1 MVTLLFLFW
10 NICYASKPVNFKNF
24 ILALVTSSSWGS
36 SFLMIKYSLEELN
49 PSDIAIYR
57 ILIGA
62 LFINIFVRAK
72 ENIIKT
78 DNVKIF
84 IISFF
89 WMALPFYMFGI
100 AEQTIT
106 SSLAGLINGSTPI
119 FVAFIA
125 VIFYKLKV
133 TKIQILYIFTGFIGV
148 GLISLSEGI
157 SDLSFDIGFIYAL
170 IASISYGIAVN
181 MVEPLIKK
189 YDSLIVIKM
198 VIRYALLI
206 SLLMLGPTASF
217 KLPTAGVS
225 LIPMLVLGIGSTG
238 IAFLTYYKLL
248 ESVGRISSSFIVYM
262 IPIFSIYFGYQFLN
276 EITNSIQF
284 LGIGVILTSAF
295 LYSRT

>member
-1 MVTLLFLFW
+1 M
-10 NICYASKPVNFKNF
+10 NFKNF
-24 ILALVTSSSWGS
+24 ILAFVTSSIWGS

-72 ENIIKT
+72 ENILKT
-78 DNVKIF
+78 DNVRIF

-217 KLPTAGVS
+217 KLPTVEVS
-225 LIPMLVLGIGSTG
+225 LIPMLILGIGSTG

>member
-1 MVTLLFLFW
+1 M
-10 NICYASKPVNFKNF
+10 NFKNF
-24 ILALVTSSSWGS
+24 ILALVTSSIWGS

-72 ENIIKT
+72 ENILKT
-78 DNVKIF
+78 DNVRIF

-284 LGIGVILTSAF
+284 LGIGVILSSAF

>member
-1 MVTLLFLFW
+1 M
-10 NICYASKPVNFKNF
+10 NFKNLL
-24 ILALVTSSSWGS
+24 LAFVTSSIWGS

-78 DNVKIF
+78 DNIKIF

-125 VIFYKLKV
+125 VVFYKLKV
-133 TKIQILYIFTGFIGV
+133 TKIQVLYIFTGFIGV
-148 GLISLSEGI
+148 GLISLSGGI
-157 SDLSFDIGFIYAL
+157 NDVSFEIGFLYAL

-181 MVEPLIKK
+181 MVEPLIQK

-198 VIRYALLI
+198 VIRYAFVI
-206 SLLMLGPTASF
+206 SLIMLGPTASF
-217 KLPTAGVS
+217 KLPTVEVS
-225 LIPMLVLGIGSTG
+225 LIPMLILGIGGTG

-248 ESVGRISSSFIVYM
+248 ESVGRISSSFVVYM
-262 IPIFSIYFGYQFLN
+262 IPIFSIFFGYQFLN

-284 LGIGVILTSAF
+284 IGIGVILCSAF

>member
-1 MVTLLFLFW
+1 M
-10 NICYASKPVNFKNF
+10 NFKNF
-24 ILALVTSSSWGS
+24 LLAFVTSSIWGS

-72 ENIIKT
+72 ENIVKT
-78 DNVKIF
+78 DNIKIF

-125 VIFYKLKV
+125 VVFYKLKV
-133 TKIQILYIFTGFIGV
+133 TKIQLLYIFTGFIGV
-148 GLISLSEGI
+148 GLISLSGGI
-157 SDLSFDIGFIYAL
+157 NEVSFEIGFFYAL

-181 MVEPLIKK
+181 MVEPLIQK

-198 VIRYALLI
+198 VIRYAFLI
-206 SLLMLGPTASF
+206 SLIMLGPTASF
-217 KLPTAGVS
+217 KLPTVEVS
-225 LIPMLVLGIGSTG
+225 LIPMLILGIGGTG

-248 ESVGRISSSFIVYM
+248 ESVGRISSSFVVYM
-262 IPIFSIYFGYQFLN
+262 IPIFSIFFGYQFLN

-284 LGIGVILTSAF
+284 IGIGVILSSAF

>member
-1 MVTLLFLFW
+1 M
-10 NICYASKPVNFKNF
+10 NFKNF
-24 ILALVTSSSWGS
+24 LLAIVTSSIWGS

-49 PSDIAIYR
+49 PSDISIYR

-72 ENIIKT
+72 ENIVKA
-78 DNVKIF
+78 DHVKIL

-125 VIFYKLKV
+125 VVFYKLKV
-133 TKIQILYIFTGFIGV
+133 TKIQIFYIVTGFIGV

-157 SDLSFDIGFIYAL
+157 NDISFEIGFLYAL

-189 YDSLIVIKM
+189 YDSLIVIKI
-198 VIRYALLI
+198 VIRYALLL
-206 SLLMLGPTASF
+206 SLIMLGTTASF
-217 KLPTAGVS
+217 KIPTVEVS
-225 LIPMLVLGIGSTG
+225 LIPMLILGIGGTG

-262 IPIFSIYFGYQFLN
+262 IPIFSIFFGYQFLN

-284 LGIGVILTSAF
+284 IGMGVILSSAF

>member
-1 MVTLLFLFW
+1 
-10 NICYASKPVNFKNF
+10 
-24 ILALVTSSSWGS
+24 
-36 SFLMIKYSLEELN
+36 MIKYSLEELN

-72 ENIIKT
+72 ENIVKA
-78 DNVKIF
+78 DHLKIF

-89 WMALPFYMFGI
+89 WMALPFYMFVI

-125 VIFYKLKV
+125 VVFYKLKV

-148 GLISLSEGI
+148 GLISLSEGV
-157 SDLSFDIGFIYAL
+157 SDISFDIGFLYAL

-189 YDSLIVIKM
+189 YDSLIVIKI
-198 VIRYALLI
+198 VIRYALLL
-206 SLLMLGPTASF
+206 SLIMLGSTASF
-217 KLPTAGVS
+217 KLPTAEVS
-225 LIPMLVLGIGSTG
+225 LIPMLILGIGGTG

-248 ESVGRISSSFIVYM
+248 ESVGRISSSFILYM
-262 IPIFSIYFGYQFLN
+262 IPIFSIFFGFQFLN
-276 EITNSIQF
+276 EITN
-284 LGIGVILTSAF
+284 
-295 LYSRT
+295 

>member
-1 MVTLLFLFW
+1 M
-10 NICYASKPVNFKNF
+10 NFKNF
-24 ILALVTSSSWGS
+24 ILALVTSSIWGS

-89 WMALPFYMFGI
+89 WMDLPFYMFGI

-206 SLLMLGPTASF
+206 SLLMLGPSASF
-217 KLPTAGVS
+217 KLPTVEVS
-225 LIPMLVLGIGSTG
+225 LIPMLILGIGSTG

-262 IPIFSIYFGYQFLN
+262 IPIFSIFFGYQFLN

-284 LGIGVILTSAF
+284 IGIGVILSSAF

>member
-1 MVTLLFLFW
+1 M
-10 NICYASKPVNFKNF
+10 NFKNLL
-24 ILALVTSSSWGS
+24 LAFVTSSIWGS

-72 ENIIKT
+72 ENIVKT
-78 DNVKIF
+78 DNIKIF

-125 VIFYKLKV
+125 VVFYKLKV
-133 TKIQILYIFTGFIGV
+133 TKIQVLYIFTGFIGV
-148 GLISLSEGI
+148 GLISLSGGI
-157 SDLSFDIGFIYAL
+157 NDVSFEIGFLYAL

-181 MVEPLIKK
+181 MVEPLIQK

-198 VIRYALLI
+198 VIRYAFLI
-206 SLLMLGPTASF
+206 SLIMLGPTASF
-217 KLPTAGVS
+217 KIPTVEVS
-225 LIPMLVLGIGSTG
+225 LIPMLILGIGGTG

-248 ESVGRISSSFIVYM
+248 ESVGRISSSFVVYM
-262 IPIFSIYFGYQFLN
+262 IPIFSIFFGYQFLN

-284 LGIGVILTSAF
+284 IGIGVILCSAF

>member
-1 MVTLLFLFW
+1 M
-10 NICYASKPVNFKNF
+10 SFKNF
-24 ILALVTSSSWGS
+24 LLALVTSSIWGS

-62 LFINIFVRAK
+62 LFINIFVRAR
-72 ENIIKT
+72 EDIVKT
-78 DNVKIF
+78 DNIKIF

-125 VIFYKLKV
+125 VVFYKLKV
-133 TKIQILYIFTGFIGV
+133 TKMQVLYIFTGFIGV

-157 SDLSFDIGFIYAL
+157 NDLSFDIGFLYAL
-170 IASISYGIAVN
+170 IASVSYGIAVN

-206 SLLMLGPTASF
+206 SLIMLGPSASF
-217 KLPTAGVS
+217 KLPTVEVS
-225 LIPMLVLGIGSTG
+225 LVPMLILGIGGTG

-262 IPIFSIYFGYQFLN
+262 IPIFSIFFGYQFLN

-284 LGIGVILTSAF
+284 VGIGVILSSAF

>member
-1 MVTLLFLFW
+1 M
-10 NICYASKPVNFKNF
+10 NFKNF
-24 ILALVTSSSWGS
+24 ILALVTSSIWGS

-72 ENIIKT
+72 ENIVKT
-78 DNVKIF
+78 DTIKIF

-125 VIFYKLKV
+125 VVFYKLKV

-148 GLISLSEGI
+148 GLISLSEGV
-157 SDLSFDIGFIYAL
+157 SDISFDIGFLYAL

-189 YDSLIVIKM
+189 YDSLIVIKI
-198 VIRYALLI
+198 VIRYALLL
-206 SLLMLGPTASF
+206 SLIMLGSTASF
-217 KLPTAGVS
+217 KLPTAEVS
-225 LIPMLVLGIGSTG
+225 LIPMLILGIGGTG

-262 IPIFSIYFGYQFLN
+262 IPIFSIFFGFQFLN

-284 LGIGVILTSAF
+284 VGMGVILSSAF

>member
-1 MVTLLFLFW
+1 M
-10 NICYASKPVNFKNF
+10 NFKNLL
-24 ILALVTSSSWGS
+24 LAFVTSSIWGS

-72 ENIIKT
+72 ENIVKT
-78 DNVKIF
+78 DNIKIF

-125 VIFYKLKV
+125 VVFYKLKV
-133 TKIQILYIFTGFIGV
+133 TKIQVLYIFTGFIGV
-148 GLISLSEGI
+148 GLISLSGGI
-157 SDLSFDIGFIYAL
+157 NDVSFEIGFLYAL

-181 MVEPLIKK
+181 MVEPLIQK

-198 VIRYALLI
+198 VIRYAFVI
-206 SLLMLGPTASF
+206 SLIILGPTASF
-217 KLPTAGVS
+217 KLPTVEVS
-225 LIPMLVLGIGSTG
+225 LIPMLILGIGGTG

-248 ESVGRISSSFIVYM
+248 ESVGRISSSFVVYM
-262 IPIFSIYFGYQFLN
+262 IPIFSIFFGYQFLN

-284 LGIGVILTSAF
+284 IGIGVILCSAF

>member
-1 MVTLLFLFW
+1 M
-10 NICYASKPVNFKNF
+10 NFKNF
-24 ILALVTSSSWGS
+24 VLALVTSSIWGS

-72 ENIIKT
+72 ENIVKT

-225 LIPMLVLGIGSTG
+225 LIPMLILGIGSTG

>member
-1 MVTLLFLFW
+1 V
-10 NICYASKPVNFKNF
+10 SFKNF
-24 ILALVTSSSWGS
+24 LLALVTSSIWGS

-62 LFINIFVRAK
+62 LFINIFVRAR
-72 ENIIKT
+72 EDIVKT
-78 DNVKIF
+78 DNIKIF

-125 VIFYKLKV
+125 VVFYKLKV
-133 TKIQILYIFTGFIGV
+133 TKLQVLYIFTGFIGV

-157 SDLSFDIGFIYAL
+157 NDLSFDIGFLYAL
-170 IASISYGIAVN
+170 IASVSYGIAVN

-206 SLLMLGPTASF
+206 SLIMLGPSASF
-217 KLPTAGVS
+217 KLPTVEVS
-225 LIPMLVLGIGSTG
+225 LVPMLILGIGGTG

-262 IPIFSIYFGYQFLN
+262 IPIFSIFFGYQFLN

-284 LGIGVILTSAF
+284 VGIGVILSSAF

>member
-1 MVTLLFLFW
+1 M
-10 NICYASKPVNFKNF
+10 NFKNF
-24 ILALVTSSSWGS
+24 LLAFVTSSIWGS

-72 ENIIKT
+72 ENIVKT
-78 DNVKIF
+78 DNIKIF

-125 VIFYKLKV
+125 VVFYKLNV
-133 TKIQILYIFTGFIGV
+133 TKIQVLYIFTGFIGV
-148 GLISLSEGI
+148 GLISLSGGI
-157 SDLSFDIGFIYAL
+157 NDVSFEIGFLYAL

-181 MVEPLIKK
+181 MVEPLIQK
-189 YDSLIVIKM
+189 YNSLIVIKM
-198 VIRYALLI
+198 VIRYAFVI
-206 SLLMLGPTASF
+206 SLIMLGPTASF
-217 KLPTAGVS
+217 KLPTIEVS
-225 LIPMLVLGIGSTG
+225 LIPMLILGIGGTG

-248 ESVGRISSSFIVYM
+248 ESVGRISSSFVVYM
-262 IPIFSIYFGYQFLN
+262 IPIFSIFFGYQFLN

-284 LGIGVILTSAF
+284 IGIGVILCSAF

>member
-1 MVTLLFLFW
+1 M
-10 NICYASKPVNFKNF
+10 NFKNF
-24 ILALVTSSSWGS
+24 LLALVTSSIWGS

-62 LFINIFVRAK
+62 LFINIFVRAR
-72 ENIIKT
+72 EDIVKT
-78 DNVKIF
+78 DNIKIF

-125 VIFYKLKV
+125 VVFYKLKV
-133 TKIQILYIFTGFIGV
+133 TKLQVLYIFTGFIGV

-157 SDLSFDIGFIYAL
+157 NDLSFDIGFLYAL
-170 IASISYGIAVN
+170 IASVSYGIAVN

-206 SLLMLGPTASF
+206 SLIMLGPSASF
-217 KLPTAGVS
+217 KLPTIEVS
-225 LIPMLVLGIGSTG
+225 LIPMLILGVGGTG

-248 ESVGRISSSFIVYM
+248 ESIGRISSSFIVYM
-262 IPIFSIYFGYQFLN
+262 IPIFSIFFGYQFLN

-284 LGIGVILTSAF
+284 VGIGVILSSAF

>member
-1 MVTLLFLFW
+1 M
-10 NICYASKPVNFKNF
+10 SFKNF
-24 ILALVTSSSWGS
+24 LLALVTSSIWGS

-62 LFINIFVRAK
+62 LFINIFVRAR
-72 ENIIKT
+72 EDIVKT
-78 DNVKIF
+78 DNIKIF

-125 VIFYKLKV
+125 VVFYKLKV
-133 TKIQILYIFTGFIGV
+133 TKLQVLYIFTGFIGV

-157 SDLSFDIGFIYAL
+157 NDLSFDIGFLYAL
-170 IASISYGIAVN
+170 IASVSYGIAVN

-206 SLLMLGPTASF
+206 SLIMLGPSASF
-217 KLPTAGVS
+217 KLPTVEVS
-225 LIPMLVLGIGSTG
+225 LVPMLILGIGGTG

-262 IPIFSIYFGYQFLN
+262 IPIFSIFFGYQFLN

-284 LGIGVILTSAF
+284 IGIGVILSSAF

>member
-1 MVTLLFLFW
+1 M
-10 NICYASKPVNFKNF
+10 NFKNF
-24 ILALVTSSSWGS
+24 ILALVTSSIWGS

-225 LIPMLVLGIGSTG
+225 LIPMLILGIGSTG

>member
-1 MVTLLFLFW
+1 M
-10 NICYASKPVNFKNF
+10 NFKNLL
-24 ILALVTSSSWGS
+24 LAFVTSSIWGS

-72 ENIIKT
+72 ENIVKT
-78 DNVKIF
+78 DNIKIF

-125 VIFYKLKV
+125 VVFYKLKV
-133 TKIQILYIFTGFIGV
+133 TKIQVLYIFTGFIGV
-148 GLISLSEGI
+148 GLISLSGGI
-157 SDLSFDIGFIYAL
+157 NDVSFEIGFLYAL
-170 IASISYGIAVN
+170 IASISYGIAIN
-181 MVEPLIKK
+181 MVEPLIQK

-198 VIRYALLI
+198 VIRYAFII
-206 SLLMLGPTASF
+206 SLIMLGPTASF
-217 KLPTAGVS
+217 KLPTVEVS
-225 LIPMLVLGIGSTG
+225 LIPMLILGIGGTG

-262 IPIFSIYFGYQFLN
+262 IPIFSIFFGYQFLN

-284 LGIGVILTSAF
+284 IGIGVILCSAF

>member
-1 MVTLLFLFW
+1 M
-10 NICYASKPVNFKNF
+10 NFKNF
-24 ILALVTSSSWGS
+24 ILALVTSSIWGS

-125 VIFYKLKV
+125 VVFYKLKV

-206 SLLMLGPTASF
+206 SLIMLGPTASF

>member
-1 MVTLLFLFW
+1 M
-10 NICYASKPVNFKNF
+10 NFKNF
-24 ILALVTSSSWGS
+24 LLALVTSSIWGS

-72 ENIIKT
+72 ENIVKT
-78 DNVKIF
+78 DNIKIF

-125 VIFYKLKV
+125 VVFYKLNV
-133 TKIQILYIFTGFIGV
+133 TKIQVLYIFTGFIGV
-148 GLISLSEGI
+148 GLISLSGGI
-157 SDLSFDIGFIYAL
+157 NDVSFEIGFLYAL

-181 MVEPLIKK
+181 MVEPLIQK

-198 VIRYALLI
+198 VIRYAFVI
-206 SLLMLGPTASF
+206 SLIMLGPTASF
-217 KLPTAGVS
+217 KLPTVEVS
-225 LIPMLVLGIGSTG
+225 LIPMLILGIGGTG

-248 ESVGRISSSFIVYM
+248 ESVGRISSSFVVYM
-262 IPIFSIYFGYQFLN
+262 IPIFSIFFGYQFLN

-284 LGIGVILTSAF
+284 IGIGVILSSAF

>member
-1 MVTLLFLFW
+1 M
-10 NICYASKPVNFKNF
+10 NFKNF
-24 ILALVTSSSWGS
+24 ILALVTSSIWGS

-72 ENIIKT
+72 ENILKT
-78 DNVKIF
+78 DNVRIF

>member
-1 MVTLLFLFW
+1 M
-10 NICYASKPVNFKNF
+10 SFKNF
-24 ILALVTSSSWGS
+24 LLALVTSSIWGS

-62 LFINIFVRAK
+62 LFINIFVRAR
-72 ENIIKT
+72 EDIVKT
-78 DNVKIF
+78 DNIEIF

-125 VIFYKLKV
+125 VVFYKLKV
-133 TKIQILYIFTGFIGV
+133 TKLQVLYIFTGFIGV

-157 SDLSFDIGFIYAL
+157 NDLSFDIGFLYAL
-170 IASISYGIAVN
+170 IASVSYGIAVN

-206 SLLMLGPTASF
+206 SLIMLGPSASF
-217 KLPTAGVS
+217 KLPTVEVS
-225 LIPMLVLGIGSTG
+225 LVPMLILGIGGTG

-262 IPIFSIYFGYQFLN
+262 IPIFSIFFGYQFLN

-284 LGIGVILTSAF
+284 FGIGVILSSAF
-295 LYSRT
+295 LDSRT

>member
-1 MVTLLFLFW
+1 M
-10 NICYASKPVNFKNF
+10 NFKNF
-24 ILALVTSSSWGS
+24 ILALVTSSIWGS

-78 DNVKIF
+78 DNAKIF
-84 IISFF
+84 IISFI

-217 KLPTAGVS
+217 KLPTVEVS
-225 LIPMLVLGIGSTG
+225 LIPMLILGVGSTG

>member
-1 MVTLLFLFW
+1 M
-10 NICYASKPVNFKNF
+10 NFKNF
-24 ILALVTSSSWGS
+24 LLALVTSSIWGS

-72 ENIIKT
+72 ENIMKA
-78 DNVKIF
+78 DHVKIF

-125 VIFYKLKV
+125 VVFYKLKV

-148 GLISLSEGI
+148 GLISLSEGVSAI
-157 SDLSFDIGFIYAL
+157 SFDIGFLYAL

-189 YDSLIVIKM
+189 YDSLIVIKI
-198 VIRYALLI
+198 VIRYALLL
-206 SLLMLGPTASF
+206 SLIMLGSTASF
-217 KLPTAGVS
+217 KIPTVEVS
-225 LIPMLVLGIGSTG
+225 LIPMLILGIGGTG

-262 IPIFSIYFGYQFLN
+262 IPIFSIFFGYQFLN

-284 LGIGVILTSAF
+284 VGMGVILSSAF

>member
-1 MVTLLFLFW
+1 
-10 NICYASKPVNFKNF
+10 VNFKNF
-24 ILALVTSSSWGS
+24 LLALVTSSIWGS

-72 ENIIKT
+72 ENIVKT
-78 DNVKIF
+78 DTIKIF

-125 VIFYKLKV
+125 VVFYKLKV
-133 TKIQILYIFTGFIGV
+133 TKIQVLYIFTGFFGV
-148 GLISLSEGI
+148 GLISLSGGI
-157 SDLSFDIGFIYAL
+157 NDVSFEIGFLYAL

-181 MVEPLIKK
+181 MVEPLIQK

-198 VIRYALLI
+198 VIRYAFLI
-206 SLLMLGPTASF
+206 SLVMLGPTASF
-217 KLPTAGVS
+217 KLPTVEVS
-225 LIPMLVLGIGSTG
+225 LIPMLILGIGGTG

-262 IPIFSIYFGYQFLN
+262 IPIFSIFFGYQFLN

-284 LGIGVILTSAF
+284 IGIGVILCSAF

>member
-1 MVTLLFLFW
+1 M
-10 NICYASKPVNFKNF
+10 NFKNLL
-24 ILALVTSSSWGS
+24 LAFVTSSIWGS

-62 LFINIFVRAK
+62 LFINFFVRAK
-72 ENIIKT
+72 ENIVKT
-78 DNVKIF
+78 DNIKIF

-125 VIFYKLKV
+125 VVFYKLKV
-133 TKIQILYIFTGFIGV
+133 TKIQVLYIFTGFIGV
-148 GLISLSEGI
+148 GLISLSGGI
-157 SDLSFDIGFIYAL
+157 NDVSFEIGFLYAL

-181 MVEPLIKK
+181 MVEPLIQK

-198 VIRYALLI
+198 VIRYAFII
-206 SLLMLGPTASF
+206 SLIMLGPTASF
-217 KLPTAGVS
+217 KLPTVEVS
-225 LIPMLVLGIGSTG
+225 LIPMLILGIGGTG

-262 IPIFSIYFGYQFLN
+262 IPIFSIFFGYQFLN

-284 LGIGVILTSAF
+284 IGIGVILCSAF